1 MIRAF
6 GIISA
11 VKEIFLQSFSVS
23 QIQKRFENK
32 YATQVRESL
41 IQINLFRM
49 ISICSIITVFEL
61 IALPYYTI
69 DAYLNNGRKLCYINF
84 FSQLFLLV
92 VSICFA
98 VKGMH
103 VYQNKTENYIKSP
116 HLYLIYYFCVSV
128 GCLFY
133 IYSDIKSG
141 VPSATIYYLALILS
155 TIPIF
160 TLKEA
165 LFFIIL
171 NTAGVLGILLHNGRE
186 AFSQNIH
193 LLFILLASW
202 LVMFQ
207 LRTYMYRIMHQMF
220 KLEEMNKTL
229 DLQTK
234 IDPLTNLPNR
244 RALNEYIKEKLP
256 NWKAQNKKV
265 MVLMLDIDNFK
276 NYNDTFSHL
285 DGDDCLNAVAQAI
298 IRKLNEHEKIEYIL
312 ARTGGEEFIAILEN
326 WETEE
331 EILKI
336 CVALNRAVEN
346 MHLVS
351 GQGSCHQYVTIS
363 IGCSIY
369 DPTDV
374 RNEGENPINAQ
385 LRLADYELY
394 NAKKEGKN
402 RVSFKGRILN

>member
-1 MIRAF
+1 MLILYIQRYKEWRSLRDNLLF
-6 GIISA
+6 GA
-11 VKEIFLQSFSVS
+11 DF
-23 QIQKRFENK
+23 
-32 YATQVRESL
+32 
-41 IQINLFRM
+41 
-49 ISICSIITVFEL
+49 
-61 IALPYYTI
+61 I
-69 DAYLNNGRKLCYINF
+69 DNPDI
-84 FSQLFLLV
+84 
-92 VSICFA
+92 
-98 VKGMH
+98 
-103 VYQNKTENYIKSP
+103 YIK
-116 HLYLIYYFCVSV
+116 
-128 GCLFY
+128 G
-133 IYSDIKSG
+133 
-141 VPSATIYYLALILS
+141 SA
-155 TIPIF
+155 
-160 TLKEA
+160 
-165 LFFIIL
+165 FFIIL

-207 LRTYMYRIMHQMF
+207 LRTYMYRIMHQKF
-220 KLEEMNKTL
+220 KLEEINKTL

-336 CVALNRAVEN
+336 CVALNRAVES